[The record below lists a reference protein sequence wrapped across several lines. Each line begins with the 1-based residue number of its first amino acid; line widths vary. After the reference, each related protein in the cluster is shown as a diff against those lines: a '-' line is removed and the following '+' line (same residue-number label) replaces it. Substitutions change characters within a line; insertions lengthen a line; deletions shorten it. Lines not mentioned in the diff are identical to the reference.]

1 MSAKIS
7 WLVYEDEVFMPYNTY
22 MADGTYSAGDVI
34 KKRIQ
39 IWNNLNGT
47 TEAEDVINSKLVL
60 AFKQYEDNFLLNLIQ
75 VKLLDTNEILAP
87 SINIDRATY
96 ELGTL
101 YGNVG
106 GTCKEIEITIGPIP
120 KNLRSEL
127 KSLIFYLE
135 Y

>member
-1 MSAKIS
+1 MSAKVS

-39 IWNNLNGT
+39 IWNNLNGM
-47 TEAEDVINSKLVL
+47 TEAEDAINSKLVL

-106 GTCKEIEITIGPIP
+106 GTCKEIEIIIGPIP

>member
-1 MSAKIS
+1 MSANIS

-22 MADGTYSAGDVI
+22 MADGTYSSGDVI

-39 IWNNLNGT
+39 IWNNHNGII
-47 TEAEDVINSKLVL
+47 EAEDALNSKLVL

-75 VKLLDTNEILAP
+75 VKLLDTNETLKP
-87 SINIDRATY
+87 NINIDRATY

-101 YGNVG
+101 YGNAG
-106 GTCKEIEITIGPIP
+106 GTYKEIEITIGPIP